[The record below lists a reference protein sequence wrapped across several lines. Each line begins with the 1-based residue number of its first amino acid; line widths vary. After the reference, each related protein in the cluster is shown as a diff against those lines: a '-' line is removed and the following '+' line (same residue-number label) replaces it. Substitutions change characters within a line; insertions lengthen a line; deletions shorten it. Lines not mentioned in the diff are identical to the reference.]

1 MVSEKKEIVYNNIK
15 HFAVIVA
22 SGVYKNVQYVC
33 LNLGIH
39 PAAYV
44 MCTQEFLDK
53 HVDKYKTIDGIHVHC
68 GITYVGKANELLGLE
83 EYDSPC
89 FGWDYGHAGDWAGYM
104 SEEENIAFNH
114 TKYTT
119 DMLIKDCQDA
129 IDQYLQILEND
140 AHPVDN
146 NIITKEALINLG
158 FTEAHSGGLNDAY
171 QISGEE
177 YGKSWRIFIDLK
189 NPSNSCVHNQNSRRS
204 YEGEITTMGD
214 LKSIIQ
220 LFDIPIEIK

>member
-53 HVDKYKTIDGIHVHC
+53 HVDKYKTIEGIHVHC

-83 EYDSPC
+83 EYNSPC

-158 FTEAHSGGLNDAY
+158 FTPAHSGLDDAY

-189 NPSNSCVHNQNSRRS
+189 NPINSYVHNQNSRRS
-204 YEGEITTMGD
+204 YEGEITTMED

-220 LFDIPIEIK
+220 LFDIPVEIK

>member
-83 EYDSPC
+83 EYNSPC

-104 SEEENIAFNH
+104 SDEENIAFNH

-158 FTEAHSGGLNDAY
+158 FTQQSGFDDRY

-177 YGKSWRIFIDLK
+177 YGKIWKIIIDLK
-189 NPSNSCVHNQNSRRS
+189 NPSSSYVLNQNSRRT
-204 YEGEITTMGD
+204 YKGEITTMGD

-220 LFDIPIEIK
+220 LFDIPVEIK

>member
-44 MCTQEFLDK
+44 MCSQEFLDK
-53 HVDKYKTIDGIHVHC
+53 HVDEYETIEGIHVHC

-83 EYDSPC
+83 DYDSPC

-104 SEEENIAFNH
+104 SDEENIAFGH

-158 FTEAHSGGLNDAY
+158 FTEAHSGGLDDAY

>member
-53 HVDKYKTIDGIHVHC
+53 HVDKYKTIDGIHVQC

-119 DMLIKDCQDA
+119 DMLVKDCQDA

>member
-158 FTEAHSGGLNDAY
+158 FTEAHSGGLDDAY

>member
-1 MVSEKKEIVYNNIK
+1 MISEKKEIIYNNIK

-119 DMLIKDCQDA
+119 DMLVKDCQDA

>member
-1 MVSEKKEIVYNNIK
+1 MISEKKEIVYNNIK

-44 MCTQEFLDK
+44 MCSQEFLDK
-53 HVDKYKTIDGIHVHC
+53 HVDEYNTIEGIHVHC

-104 SEEENIAFNH
+104 SEEENIAFGH

-119 DMLIKDCQDA
+119 DMLIKDCKDA

-158 FTEAHSGGLNDAY
+158 FTEAHSGGLDDAY

>member
-158 FTEAHSGGLNDAY
+158 FTPAHSGLDDAY

-220 LFDIPIEIK
+220 LFDIPVEIK

>member
-53 HVDKYKTIDGIHVHC
+53 HVDKYKTIEGIHVHC
-68 GITYVGKANELLGLE
+68 GITYVGNANELLGLE
-83 EYDSPC
+83 DYNSPC

-158 FTEAHSGGLNDAY
+158 FTQQSGFDDRY

-177 YGKSWRIFIDLK
+177 YGKIWKIIIDLK
-189 NPSNSCVHNQNSRRS
+189 NPSSSYVLNQNSRRR

-220 LFDIPIEIK
+220 LFDIPVEIK

>member
-22 SGVYKNVQYVC
+22 SGVYKNVRYVC

-89 FGWDYGHAGDWAGYM
+89 FGWDYGHAGDWAGCM

-158 FTEAHSGGLNDAY
+158 FTEAHSGGLDDAY

>member
-53 HVDKYKTIDGIHVHC
+53 HVDNYKTIDGIHVHC

-119 DMLIKDCQDA
+119 DMLVKDCQDA

>member
-53 HVDKYKTIDGIHVHC
+53 HVDKYKTIEGIHVHC

-158 FTEAHSGGLNDAY
+158 FTPAHSGLDDAY

-189 NPSNSCVHNQNSRRS
+189 NPINSYVHNQNSRRS
-204 YEGEITTMGD
+204 YEGEITTMED

-220 LFDIPIEIK
+220 LFDIPVEIK

>member
-83 EYDSPC
+83 EYNSPC

-158 FTEAHSGGLNDAY
+158 FTPAHYSLDDAY